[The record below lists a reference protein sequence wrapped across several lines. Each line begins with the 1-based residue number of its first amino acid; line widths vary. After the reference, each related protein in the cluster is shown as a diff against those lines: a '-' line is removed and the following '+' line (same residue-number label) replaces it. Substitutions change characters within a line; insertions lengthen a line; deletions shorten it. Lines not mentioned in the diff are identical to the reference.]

1 MNKNYMDEA
10 YVLAQQGKYFTYRN
24 PLVGAV
30 IVKDNIIIGKGYH
43 HAFGKEHAEINAISN
58 VKNKDEIA
66 GSTMYVTLEP
76 CSHYGKTPPC
86 CNQIVKMG
94 IKKVVIGQLD
104 PNPIT
109 SGKGLKYLKDNGVE
123 VIINN
128 NTDKI
133 RTLNTHYNHFY
144 EKGRPFITLKY
155 ASTLN
160 GKINENNN
168 VRSIIT
174 GNEVFNDVQ
183 NQRKLHQSIL
193 VGSETILVDNPLLS
207 IRTYPKPLYPPIKII
222 IDRRGRLS
230 LKENVFKDTPT
241 WVFTCSNKFN
251 NINQNNT
258 NIKIF
263 YNKHWDINNV
273 VKEIYNMGIQ
283 SIFVEGGS
291 KIHNAF
297 LESNLIDMLHIYYA
311 PKLFGGNSINAVSN
325 PFSSTSVAKKFK
337 YENITLL
344 GEDLK
349 VTALPV

>member
-1 MNKNYMDEA
+1 M
-10 YVLAQQGKYFTYRN
+10 LAQQGKYFTYKN

-30 IVKDNIIIGKGYH
+30 IVKDNKIIGKGYH
-43 HAFGKEHAEINAISN
+43 HAYGKEHAEINAISN
-58 VKNKDEIA
+58 VINKDEIA

-86 CNQIVKMG
+86 CNEIVKRG

-123 VIINN
+123 VILHD

-144 EKGRPFITLKY
+144 EKSRPFITLKY

-160 GKINENNN
+160 GKINKEDNI
-168 VRSIIT
+168 RTIIT

-183 NQRKLHQSIL
+183 NQRKLHQAIL
-193 VGSETILVDNPLLS
+193 VGSETIIVDNPFLS
-207 IRTYPKPLYPPIKII
+207 IRTEPKPMHPPIKII
-222 IDRRGRLS
+222 IDRRGRLT

-241 WVFTCSNKFN
+241 WLFTCSNKFN
-251 NINQNNT
+251 NINND

-263 YNKHWDINNV
+263 YNNYWDINTI

-297 LESNLIDMLHIYYA
+297 LESNLIDMLLIYYA
-311 PKLFGGNSINAVSN
+311 PKLFGGNSLNAVSN
-325 PFSSTSVAKKFK
+325 TFSNISVAKEFK
-337 YENITLL
+337 YEDITLL
-344 GEDLK
+344 GNDLK